1 MATLQEIILEAK
13 NNNNFIYRGCA
24 FENYDLV
31 PTLARKLK
39 IDVSFDQYN
48 IYSDVVK
55 KAAERGYSEAG
66 MNGLAD
72 GLSQRQL
79 SRLEL
84 FGLCSFI
91 LCIHQLY

>member
-55 KAAERGYSEAG
+55 KAAERGVC
-66 MNGLAD
+66 
-72 GLSQRQL
+72 R
-79 SRLEL
+79 SRYEWSVRW
-84 FGLCSFI
+84 SFSA
-91 LCIHQLY
+91 LRTQY

>member
-72 GLSQRQL
+72 GLSHR
-79 SRLEL
+79 
-84 FGLCSFI
+84 
-91 LCIHQLY
+91 